1 MFDRGECRERIEQSR
16 ARRTQFVGKRSET
29 RLKLGKAVVEVGRQ
43 GCASILGYA
52 KNLRFEDA
60 PGSTTAPLLVL
71 AEFRVESERERAE
84 AAKRLEQI
92 DAELPLTIREAR
104 QASQTRDRLLT
115 NTARTISEEL
125 QGAAD
130 RFAPRSYRSTQVP
143 AVLDRGIAD
152 AKKIDVAK
160 ELQLVQDAL
169 RTTAQPVAIDEL
181 VRHPSWSR
189 WVEQGLSLHEG
200 RDDCLFC
207 GSSTARRRA
216 ADAATRTRR
225 RPSTS

>member
-1 MFDRGECRERIEQSR
+1 
-16 ARRTQFVGKRSET
+16 
-29 RLKLGKAVVEVGRQ
+29 VGRQ

-84 AAKRLEQI
+84 AAKRL
-92 DAELPLTIREAR
+92 EAR